1 VSFAGFGWEVLWSI
15 FVKLSLNALRGV
27 HGWMVGGSIYIVTSS
42 SSRLCTLLLQRLS
55 IGPSSDFLK
64 ILANNMKP
72 IGVYG
77 CDWNPIDNS
86 FTSLKHC
93 FYSINLKDRD
103 TGMGTDDA
111 HPYEKAYTS
120 SLRTHH

>member
-1 VSFAGFGWEVLWSI
+1 LNCEFCWLWLGSALEYFREALFECIARRSWLDGWWVDLHCNI
-15 FVKLSLNALRGV
+15 KL
-27 HGWMVGGSIYIVTSS
+27 
-42 SSRLCTLLLQRLS
+42 

-64 ILANNMKP
+64 ILANNLKP